1 MSELHAETT
10 AAGSHAS
17 DLIASLRLR
26 APRAAMAWPAAQA
39 ARPLV
44 QRLRGKYRERA
55 TYTVKVLSTDDVYDD
70 LHEWVLGMLP
80 PADQH
85 ALVAWTSNSHGMAV
99 LEPMSSDGPPKPR
112 PPRVRLRYDGS
123 RHQSVRIGG
132 HRIRVEVTEGEASKD
147 SGRIWKPDEIVF
159 TASSLAAQKAL
170 IDAIEAVARRRAE
183 TDRQPVFRMLNR
195 WGDWRRLDDLPAR
208 ALDSVILPDGQLE
221 RIIGDVQG
229 FLDAEADY
237 ARRCVPWHRGHLYEG
252 PPGTGKTSVARA
264 VASHF
269 GMDIWYLPLADV
281 DKDCNLLDAV
291 SRVSP
296 RSMLLLEDAD
306 VFHAATD
313 RDEGQRVTLSGLLNA
328 LDGIATPQGILTVLT
343 TNEVAALDSA
353 VVRAGRV
360 DLREH
365 FGYADAGQV
374 SRIVSR
380 WYNRPVNVDRAP
392 HGLAPS
398 EVVEACKRSASPDE
412 ALNRLSVV
420 ERERRRA
427 AELARH
433 GVARD
438 SAYGRDE

>member
-1 MSELHAETT
+1 MHAETT

-26 APRAAMAWPAAQA
+26 APRAAMALAAAQA
-39 ARPLV
+39 ARPAV
-44 QRLRGKYRERA
+44 QRMRGKYRERT

-99 LEPMSSDGPPKPR
+99 LEPVSSDGPSKPR

-147 SGRIWKPDEIVF
+147 WGRIWKPDEIVF

-296 RSMLLLEDAD
+296 RSMLLLVIRPARG
-306 VFHAATD
+306 VPSSVHRVGVHCA
-313 RDEGQRVTLSGLLNA
+313 QR
-328 LDGIATPQGILTVLT
+328 
-343 TNEVAALDSA
+343 
-353 VVRAGRV
+353 
-360 DLREH
+360 
-365 FGYADAGQV
+365 
-374 SRIVSR
+374 
-380 WYNRPVNVDRAP
+380 
-392 HGLAPS
+392 
-398 EVVEACKRSASPDE
+398 
-412 ALNRLSVV
+412 
-420 ERERRRA
+420 
-427 AELARH
+427 
-433 GVARD
+433 
-438 SAYGRDE
+438 